1 MKKTQLW
8 VQLYPVERGSQQPG
22 VKSEEHLDGTADDSA
37 HILARWCLFAGSLQ
51 ALQQDLQH
59 GSLEQLAG
67 WLQARQLP
75 DAGGLHTVLLMCGD
89 TLVTRQL
96 SFQAKEKK
104 HLQRLLP
111 FMLEPELAADLSH
124 VHVAHGKQRVL
135 ADEGRVSVA
144 YTNKKSLQSA
154 IQILENMGLEL
165 EEIYALPAA
174 LPTSQGAWTLL
185 LDRDLCHL
193 HADGLLCASVE
204 PGLVLPLID
213 AVLAGPQFA
222 QTDTELTVL
231 VSAADIHSPTL
242 LQLYP
247 SLSEHLGLTQAGIT
261 VTQQVIPHV
270 WSRLM
275 LQGDDLVNLRQ
286 GELAA
291 PLRVAKYWK
300 PLRTPLIA
308 AMVAICVVIGS
319 VFVETRI
326 NQHRFEALEN
336 QAEQRYRDV
345 MPDGMLVDAV
355 QQLTTQLSR
364 YRAAGSSS
372 GPVALLNAM
381 LETFESAEG
390 LNLHRLSYSINDQNT
405 PELHMTISAP
415 TTADILAINE
425 QLSTKGWTA
434 QAQNISR
441 AGDVQQ
447 ANLIVRGN
455 GL

>member
-1 MKKTQLW
+1 MKRTQLW
-8 VQLYPVERGSQQPG
+8 VQLYPVEKGSQPQG
-22 VKSEEHLDGTADDSA
+22 VESAEHLDGTADDSA
-37 HILARWCLFAGSLQ
+37 HSQARWCLFAGSLP
-51 ALQQDLQH
+51 APQQDLQH

-75 DAGGLHTVLLMCGD
+75 DAGGLHTVLLMSGD

-124 VHVAHGKQRVL
+124 VHVAHGKQLVV

-144 YTNKKSLQSA
+144 YTDKKALQSA
-154 IQILENMGLEL
+154 IQTLENMGLEL
-165 EEIYALPAA
+165 EEIYALPAT
-174 LPTSQGAWTLL
+174 LPTSPGAWTLL
-185 LDRDLCHL
+185 LDGDLCHL
-193 HADGLLCASVE
+193 HAGGLLCASVE
-204 PGLVLPLID
+204 SALVLPLID
-213 AVLAGPQFA
+213 AALAGQKLA
-222 QTDTELTVL
+222 QTDVGLTVL

-247 SLSEHLGLTQAGIT
+247 SLSEHPPLTQAGIT

-270 WSRLM
+270 WSGLI
-275 LQGDDLVNLRQ
+275 LQGDNLVNLRQ

-300 PLRTPLIA
+300 PLRTPVIA
-308 AMVAICVVIGS
+308 AMVAICAVIGS

-326 NQHRFEALEN
+326 NQYRFEALES
-336 QAEQRYRDV
+336 QVEQRYRDV

-364 YRAAGSSS
+364 YRAADASS

-381 LETFESAEG
+381 LDAFEGADSV
-390 LNLHRLSYSINDQNT
+390 NLHRLSYSINDQNT

-415 TTADILAINE
+415 TTADILALSE
-425 QLSTKGWTA
+425 QLGAKGWTA

-441 AGDVQQ
+441 TGDLQQ